1 LQNLLELCNSYNE
14 IESSRLSGD
23 IGNRETRCNS
33 SWIDKEARMIQGICT
48 LLALQ
53 GSVLRNVADTFEEAL
68 VAEQQHGLSAIL
80 QQFQQLFES
89 KHTYHLRGNVI
100 TRSISLIWHLFA

>member
-1 LQNLLELCNSYNE
+1 
-14 IESSRLSGD
+14 
-23 IGNRETRCNS
+23 
-33 SWIDKEARMIQGICT
+33 MIQGICT